1 MSTRRLVH
9 SETCKAGELVKIAKE
24 FENHWACKKFV
35 GKLGKLRVKD
45 DFAGKESALISLWP
59 GITKCVSGWWV
70 EFEENKKIG
79 TLFQVGDKGVF
90 QLEYASEVFVC
101 TDFTL
106 FLLINLPSRCPSGG
120 HKIGFSN

>member
-45 DFAGKESALISLWP
+45 DFAGKESAMIPIMAWYHKMCLRLVG
-59 GITKCVSGWWV
+59 GI
-70 EFEENKKIG
+70 
-79 TLFQVGDKGVF
+79 
-90 QLEYASEVFVC
+90 
-101 TDFTL
+101 
-106 FLLINLPSRCPSGG
+106 
-120 HKIGFSN
+120 